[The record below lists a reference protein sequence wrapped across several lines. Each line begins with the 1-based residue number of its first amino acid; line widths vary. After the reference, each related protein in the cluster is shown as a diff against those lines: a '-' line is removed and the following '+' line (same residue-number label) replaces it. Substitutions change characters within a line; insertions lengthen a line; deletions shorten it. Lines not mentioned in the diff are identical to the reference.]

1 MEKMKNILYKLRL
14 GLLGVISTVFMY
26 SCDGKEDYDIYGDS
40 NNKIYITNPVVKRFE
55 IKHTLLCSVGNLNV
69 KLSISGTKPADGDI
83 NAELMIDNSLIAEYN
98 QANGT
103 SYMEMNPNMVSFEQ
117 KTLSIVSGKMH
128 SDCEIGLTVLPEKIR
143 DLDNLNG
150 YLLPIKIKE
159 VKGNALPSENVV
171 YVTVKVDEDD
181 DNYWESASLS
191 DVNAVAIEDRSEF
204 TIETISDSPVNTNN
218 TTPNQAF
225 NGKFTAGWFGKDYYQ
240 MKSDSPL
247 TAIIDL
253 RQIYP
258 NIVGFKLYAENGRSL
273 SEDWTFYVSEDKENW
288 IKCGT
293 TLPKAKAGDGLDIVF
308 YKAVDAQYI
317 RIDVP
322 VQWNGSYSGN
332 VALMYLIEFY
342 PYQLTE

>member
-1 MEKMKNILYKLRL
+1 MERISYRLWL
-14 GLLGVISTVFMY
+14 GLLGVVFIIFMY
-26 SCDGKEDYDIYGDS
+26 SCDKNENYDIYGET
-40 NNKIYITNPVVKRFE
+40 NNKIYITNPVAKRFE

-69 KLSISGTKPADGDI
+69 KLGISGTKPAEGDI
-83 NAELMIDNSLIAEYN
+83 NAELMIDNSLIAAYN
-98 QANGT
+98 QAKGT
-103 SYMEMNPNMVSFEQ
+103 NYVEITSDIVSFKE
-117 KTLSIVSGKMH
+117 KSMSIISGKMH
-128 SDCEIGLTVLPEKIR
+128 SDSEVELTVLSEKIR
-143 DLDNLNG
+143 ELDNPNG
-150 YLLPIKIKE
+150 YLLPIRVKE
-159 VKGNALPSENVV
+159 VRGNAQPSENVL
-171 YVTVKVDEDD
+171 YVTVKVEEDD

-191 DVNAVAIEDRSEF
+191 DVNAVPIEDRSKF
-204 TIETISDSPVNTNN
+204 TIETISDSPVETNN
-218 TTPNQAF
+218 TTPSQAF

-240 MKSDSPL
+240 MKSVSPL

-253 RQIYP
+253 QQVYS
-258 NIVGFKLYAENGRSL
+258 NIVGFKFYAENGRSL

-293 TLPKAKAGDGLDIVF
+293 TLPKVKAGSGLDIVF

-322 VQWNGSYSGN
+322 VQWNGNYFGD